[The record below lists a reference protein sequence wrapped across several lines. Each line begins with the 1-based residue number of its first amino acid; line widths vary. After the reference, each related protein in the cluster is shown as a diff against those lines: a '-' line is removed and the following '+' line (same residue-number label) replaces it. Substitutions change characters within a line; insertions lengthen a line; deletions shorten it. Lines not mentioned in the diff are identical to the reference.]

1 MIGWKFVFAVVRQ
14 EIQLVF
20 QRRIGINPIQIAFQE
35 LQTIVD
41 QLLIHFLYSNEL
53 DNIQI

>member
-1 MIGWKFVFAVVRQ
+1 
-14 EIQLVF
+14 LVF